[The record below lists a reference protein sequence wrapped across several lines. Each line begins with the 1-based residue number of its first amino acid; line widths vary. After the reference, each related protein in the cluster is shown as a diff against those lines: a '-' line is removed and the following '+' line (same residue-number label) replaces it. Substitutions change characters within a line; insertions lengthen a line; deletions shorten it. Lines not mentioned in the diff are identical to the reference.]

1 MLAPANFSVLMVDDH
16 AAMREA
22 IARSLTRRGCRV
34 TTAVS
39 GVNGLEALRTQS
51 FDVIISDLNMPERG
65 GLWLWRQA
73 LVLRPELRGRFVL
86 IASEPLPEPRTMSLF
101 LESERF
107 VLKPLTLDGLWREVE
122 SVMHVART
130 AEPGA
135 RVERRQH
142 PRRSADRAM

>member
-1 MLAPANFSVLMVDDH
+1 MVAPANFSVLMVDDH

-22 IARSLTRRGCRV
+22 ITRSLTRRGCRV

-73 LVLRPELRGRFVL
+73 LILRPELRGRFVL
-86 IASEPLPEPRTMSLF
+86 IASEPLPEPRSLSIF
-101 LESERF
+101 MATERF
-107 VLKPLTLDGLWREVE
+107 VLKPLSLDTLWRQVE
-122 SVMHVART
+122 DVMQGVPRAPSRS
-130 AEPGA
+130 
-135 RVERRQH
+135 RVEPDEPTAR
-142 PRRSADRAM
+142 P

>member
-65 GLWLWRQA
+65 GVWLWRQA

-107 VLKPLTLDGLWREVE
+107 LLKPLTLDALWREVE
-122 SVMHVART
+122 SVIHAART